1 MNTITTWYFRDLEWL
16 LLSLA
21 SYSGKRRGAVEL
33 TIGWARGGHNRANK
47 GTA

>member
-16 LLSLA
+16 FLSLA
-21 SYSGKRRGAVEL
+21 SYSGGGGGAHNY
-33 TIGWARGGHNRANK
+33 IGWARGGHNRANK